1 MRTRMEGGD
10 STDMCAKEDG
20 STSARAEPVP
30 KAGLWQKATHS
41 LTCKDMAVLFA
52 ASAVVY
58 VLQAFAWP
66 LHPGRD
72 LATYLIYYV
81 DMSKATP
88 THYFLMASRTPVAP
102 LFIGLTSSLG
112 GPLLLEVAQGL
123 LFCCSILFMY
133 SIGSHWSRRIGL
145 IAGVALVLYP
155 PYGALY
161 HAVSS
166 DCVFAFAFLGW
177 SAYLFR
183 TFSSP
188 SISAFLWHGVA
199 VFALVLIRPSS
210 QIFLAF
216 ALAPFFL
223 QTLSLRQRVLRSAVF
238 LGAAVP
244 LLLLWATHNY
254 VRYHDFTI
262 SRGTNAII
270 PFYRLWC
277 VDRIVRPENGP
288 ASRQLADAVRNDL
301 LVHEPYPSYGI
312 DEKTFFSCGDVRM
325 WSDLVALS
333 DRTWGWDSD
342 YKHLRPVALE
352 ALARYPGVYVKALVR
367 DLLGAFLQHGYLP
380 DSIKRQGDP
389 VPEVR
394 LNARGLPIPSEGELI
409 PHSYFH
415 YPSTNPW
422 NRAVPEERLKQL
434 QVELLALGLDIPRR
448 NGSGRV
454 ATLLSYLTQAYPP
467 MLTWLVVGLFAMAFR
482 PHPARRTLLILLS
495 LSLLVLVV
503 TFSGVRVIY
512 QYRIPFDPLFILAG
526 VAGVLHGGRS
536 RWPSPSDARCP
547 G

>member
-1 MRTRMEGGD
+1 MEGED
-10 STDMCAKEDG
+10 STDMCREEDG
-20 STSARAEPVP
+20 SASARVEPVR

-72 LATYLIYYV
+72 LASYLIYYV

-88 THYFLMASRTPVAP
+88 TYCLLMAFRTPIVP
-102 LFIGLTSSLG
+102 LFIGLTNFLG

-133 SIGSHWSRRIGL
+133 SIGSHWSGRIGL
-145 IAGVALVLYP
+145 MAAVALVLYP

-161 HAVSS
+161 HEVSA

-183 TFSSP
+183 SFSSP
-188 SISAFLWHGVA
+188 SISAFLWHGAA

-210 QIFLAF
+210 QILLAF
-216 ALAPFFL
+216 AFAPLFL

-244 LLLLWATHNY
+244 LLLLWATYND

-262 SRGTNAII
+262 SRGTNATI

-277 VDRIVRPENGP
+277 VNRVVRPENGP
-288 ASRQLADAVRNDL
+288 ASRKLADAVRNDL
-301 LVHEPYPSYGI
+301 LVHEPYLSYGI
-312 DEKTFFSCGDVRM
+312 DEKAFFSCGDPRM

-342 YKHLRPVALE
+342 YKHLRSVALE

-367 DLLGAFLQHGYLP
+367 DLLGALLHHGYLP
-380 DSIKRQGDP
+380 DSIKRKGEP
-389 VPEVR
+389 VSEAR
-394 LNARGLPIPSEGELI
+394 LNARGLPMPSEGQLI
-409 PHSYFH
+409 PRSYF
-415 YPSTNPW
+415 YWFSTNPW
-422 NRAVPEERLKQL
+422 NRAVPEERLAQL
-434 QVELLALGLDIPRR
+434 QVELQALGLDIPRR
-448 NGSGRV
+448 DGSGRV
-454 ATLLSYLTQAYPP
+454 ATLLNYLTQAYPP

-482 PHPARRTLLILLS
+482 AHPARRTLLILLS
-495 LSLLVLVV
+495 LSALVLVV
-503 TFSGVRVIY
+503 TFSGMELVY

-536 RWPSPSDARCP
+536 RSPSPPNARCP